1 MNINAINASAI
12 NLEALLSPL
21 GEVQK
26 TTDAATGKET
36 LTLSVQANG
45 TTGAYK
51 VDFPQMETPGATT
64 PEVLGSLISKLQS
77 DGGLKLTDNQLNT
90 LKGEAEKTLEKT
102 AKAINTVAAT
112 SKGSVMFDIYS
123 LMALLIEVAQK
134 QKEANRESQRAQD
147 TAMLKAIQNQAD
159 QQMAAARIGLIV
171 GVVCSAVTVV
181 ASAATMAVQS
191 HAFGKQQQITRD
203 SGLSASN
210 TKVSALSNTDTVA
223 HAEAHLN
230 TVEAKVGGEV
240 SARVQGEFG
249 QQLVDDQA
257 GNLSTN
263 FDHARADLATKDTAR
278 TTARTELQTAQTELE
293 TVQTNQR
300 NAQSALDT
308 KKAEVNYDAKAARF
322 QELDAAHNQNP
333 NSGEGLVEWAAAK
346 ADFDA
351 AKAAVSP
358 LQNQL
363 AAADNA
369 VTAAQNKVNLKQNDV
384 TLANEAYATAKT
396 NFQNAKADYVKTV
409 QDIGDQYAERYQTA
423 LERQSNPPAGADKA
437 QLAQDVQT
445 TRSEMEMARAY
456 EAKLLA
462 ADDVMTPA
470 EQKEMVMA
478 ARAEAT
484 ATSNQVINR
493 LDFKQFE
500 HRIQILAGL
509 NGIISSL
516 GQMGQNV
523 AQGISGMKSAEATAT
538 GAEEKRQETLSQQS
552 KELYD
557 EEQKL
562 IDSVL
567 QLMQAVAQAETQSM
581 RDAIQA

>member
-1 MNINAINASAI
+1 MNVNGIHAGAV
-12 NLEALLSPL
+12 NLEALLTPL

-26 TTDAATGKET
+26 STDAATGKET
-36 LTLSVQANG
+36 LTLSVRADG
-45 TTGAYK
+45 TTGAYT
-51 VDFPQMETPGATT
+51 VDFPQIESPGAAT
-64 PEVLGSLISKLQS
+64 PEALNDLIGKLQA
-77 DGGLKLTDNQLNT
+77 DGGLKLTSEQLDT
-90 LKGEAEKTLEKT
+90 LKTEAEKTLAKT
-102 AKAINTVAAT
+102 ASAIRTVSAS
-112 SKGSVMFDIYS
+112 SKGGVMFDIYS

-134 QKEANRESQRAQD
+134 QKEANRESQRAQN
-147 TAMLKAIQNQAD
+147 TAMQKAIQDQAD

-191 HAFGKQQQITRD
+191 HAFGQQQQITRD
-203 SGLSASN
+203 SGLSAGN
-210 TKVSALSNTDTVA
+210 TKVSALSNSDTVA

-230 TVEAKVGGEV
+230 TVEAKVGPEV
-240 SARVQGEFG
+240 SARVEAEFG

-257 GNLSTN
+257 GNLGTN
-263 FDHARADLATKDTAR
+263 FQNARADLSAKGAAR
-278 TTARTELQTAQTELE
+278 TTARTELQTAQAELE
-293 TVQTNQR
+293 TAQANRQ
-300 NAQSALDT
+300 NAQAALDS
-308 KKAEVNYDAKAARF
+308 KKAEVNLDAKAARF
-322 QELDAAHNQNP
+322 QELDALHAQNP
-333 NSGEGLVEWAAAK
+333 NSGEGLVKWASAK
-346 ADFDA
+346 ADYDI
-351 AKAAVSP
+351 AKSAVTP
-358 LQNQL
+358 LQE
-363 AAADNA
+363 AVAVADNA
-369 VTAAQNKVNLKQNDV
+369 VTSAQNKVNLKQNDV
-384 TLANEAYATAKT
+384 LLANEAYATAKT

-409 QDIGDQYAERYQTA
+409 QDVGDQYAERYQSA
-423 LERQSNPPAGADKA
+423 LERQSNPSAGADKA

-445 TRSEMEMARAY
+445 ARSEMEMARAY

-500 HRIQILAGL
+500 HRIQVLAGV

-538 GAEEKRQETLSQQS
+538 GAEEKKQELLAEQS

-567 QLMQAVAQAETQSM
+567 QLMQAISQAETQSM